1 MGEGKGEDELKY
13 WRLDMAERQARVTR
27 ETAETNVKVE
37 LNVDGSGQFRIT
49 TGIRMFDHLLS
60 QLAQHGIFDIKV
72 SASGPDQHHVVEDVA
87 ISLGKA
93 FNQALGKKQGIVRM
107 AHAIVPM
114 DEALAQVAVDIGGRV
129 YSVIEAD
136 FNEAIIGD
144 LDADLVRHFLVSF
157 ASEARINVHARV
169 LSGINDHHKAE
180 ALFKALT
187 RALDAATRIDER
199 ISGRIPSTKEI
210 IEG

>member
-1 MGEGKGEDELKY
+1 MT
-13 WRLDMAERQARVTR
+13 ERKATVAR
-27 ETAETNVKVE
+27 ETAETNVRVE
-37 LNVDGSGQFRIT
+37 LNIDGSGQFQIT
-49 TGIRMFDHLLS
+49 TGMRMFDHLLT
-60 QLAQHGIFDIKV
+60 QLAQHGVFDIKI

-93 FNQALGKKQGIVRM
+93 FNQALGEKQGIVRM

-114 DEALAQVAVDIGGRV
+114 DEALAAVAMDIGGRV

-136 FNEAIIGD
+136 FNEANIGD
-144 LDADLVRHFLVSF
+144 LDADLVRHFLVSL
-157 ASEARINVHARV
+157 ASEAKINLHAKV

-180 ALFKALT
+180 ALFKALA
-187 RALDAATRIDER
+187 RALDTATRIDER
-199 ISGRIPSTKEI
+199 LIGRVPSTKEV

>member
-1 MGEGKGEDELKY
+1 MT
-13 WRLDMAERQARVTR
+13 ERKAAVAR
-27 ETAETNVKVE
+27 ETAETNIRVT
-37 LNVDGSGQFRIT
+37 LNIDGSGQFQIT

-60 QLAQHGIFDIKV
+60 QLAQHGVFDIKI

-93 FNQALGKKQGIVRM
+93 FNQALGDKQGIARM
-107 AHAIVPM
+107 AQAIVPM
-114 DEALAQVAVDIGGRV
+114 DEALAVVAVDIGGRV

-136 FNEAIIGD
+136 FNEANIGD
-144 LDADLVRHFLVSF
+144 LDADLVRHFLVSL
-157 ASEARINVHARV
+157 ASEAKINLHAKV

-180 ALFKALT
+180 ALFKALA
-187 RALDAATRIDER
+187 RALDTATRIDER
-199 ISGRIPSTKEI
+199 ILGRVPSTKEV

>member
-1 MGEGKGEDELKY
+1 MT
-13 WRLDMAERQARVTR
+13 ERKAIVAR
-27 ETAETNVKVE
+27 ETAETNVRVE
-37 LNVDGSGQFRIT
+37 LNIDGSGQFQIT

-60 QLAQHGIFDIKV
+60 HLAQHGVFDIKI

-107 AHAIVPM
+107 AHAVVPM
-114 DEALAQVAVDIGGRV
+114 DEALAEVAVDIGGRV

-136 FNEAIIGD
+136 FKEANIGD
-144 LDADLVRHFLVSF
+144 LDADLVRHFLVSL
-157 ASEARINVHARV
+157 ASEAKINLHAKV

-180 ALFKALT
+180 ALFKALA
-187 RALDAATRIDER
+187 RALDSATQIDER
-199 ISGRIPSTKEI
+199 IAGRVPSTKEV

>member
-1 MGEGKGEDELKY
+1 MT
-13 WRLDMAERQARVTR
+13 ERKTKVIR

-37 LNVDGSGQFRIT
+37 LNIDGSGRFQIT
-49 TGIRMFDHLLS
+49 TGIRMFDHFLS
-60 QLAQHGIFDIKV
+60 HLAQHGVFDIKI
-72 SASGPDQHHVVEDVA
+72 SASGLDQHHVVEDVA

-114 DEALAQVAVDIGGRV
+114 DEALAEVAVDIGGRV

-136 FNEAIIGD
+136 FNEASIGD
-144 LDADLVRHFLVSF
+144 LDADLVRHFLVSL
-157 ASEARINVHARV
+157 ASEAKINLHAKV

-180 ALFKALT
+180 ALFKALG
-187 RALDAATRIDER
+187 RALDTATRVDER
-199 ISGRIPSTKEI
+199 IVDRIPSTKEVI
-210 IEG
+210 DG

>member
-1 MGEGKGEDELKY
+1 MT
-13 WRLDMAERQARVTR
+13 ERKATVAR
-27 ETAETNVKVE
+27 ETAETNVRVE
-37 LNVDGSGQFRIT
+37 LNIDGSGQFQTT

-60 QLAQHGIFDIKV
+60 HLAQHGVFDIKI

-107 AHAIVPM
+107 AHAVVPM
-114 DEALAQVAVDIGGRV
+114 DEALAEVAVDIGGRV
-129 YSVIEAD
+129 YSVIEVD
-136 FNEAIIGD
+136 FKEASIGD
-144 LDADLVRHFLVSF
+144 LDADLIRHFLVSL
-157 ASEARINVHARV
+157 ASEAKINLHAKV

-180 ALFKALT
+180 ALFKALA
-187 RALDAATRIDER
+187 RALDSATRIDER
-199 ISGRIPSTKEI
+199 IAGRVPSTKEV

>member
-1 MGEGKGEDELKY
+1 MT
-13 WRLDMAERQARVTR
+13 ERKATVAR
-27 ETAETNVKVE
+27 ETAETNIRVDF
-37 LNVDGSGQFRIT
+37 NVDGSGQFQIT

-60 QLAQHGIFDIKV
+60 HIAQHGVFDIKI

-107 AHAIVPM
+107 AHAVVPM
-114 DEALAQVAVDIGGRV
+114 DEALAEVAVDIGGRV
-129 YSVIEAD
+129 YSVLEVD
-136 FNEAIIGD
+136 FNEAVIGD

-157 ASEARINVHARV
+157 ASEAKINLHARV
-169 LSGINDHHKAE
+169 PSGINDHHKAE
-180 ALFKALT
+180 ALFKALA
-187 RALDAATRIDER
+187 RALDTASRVDER
-199 ISGRIPSTKEI
+199 IAGMIPSTKEV

>member
-1 MGEGKGEDELKY
+1 MT
-13 WRLDMAERQARVTR
+13 ERKAIVAR
-27 ETAETNVKVE
+27 ETAETNVRVE
-37 LNVDGSGQFRIT
+37 LNINGSGQFQTT

-60 QLAQHGIFDIKV
+60 HLAQHGVFDIKI

-107 AHAIVPM
+107 AHAVVPM
-114 DEALAQVAVDIGGRV
+114 DEALAEVAVDIGGRV

-136 FNEAIIGD
+136 FKEASIGD
-144 LDADLVRHFLVSF
+144 LDADLVRHFLVSL
-157 ASEARINVHARV
+157 ASEAKINLHAKV

-180 ALFKALT
+180 ALFKALA
-187 RALDAATRIDER
+187 RALDSATRIDER
-199 ISGRIPSTKEI
+199 IAGRVPSTKEV

>member
-1 MGEGKGEDELKY
+1 MT
-13 WRLDMAERQARVTR
+13 ERKATVAR

-37 LNVDGSGQFRIT
+37 LNIDGSGQFQIT

-60 QLAQHGIFDIKV
+60 HLAQHGVFDIKI

-107 AHAIVPM
+107 AHAVVPM
-114 DEALAQVAVDIGGRV
+114 DEALAEVVVDIGGRV
-129 YSVIEAD
+129 YSIIEAD
-136 FNEAIIGD
+136 FNETSIGD
-144 LDADLVRHFLVSF
+144 LDADLVRHFLVSL
-157 ASEARINVHARV
+157 ASEAKINLHAKV

-180 ALFKALT
+180 ALFKGLA
-187 RALDAATRIDER
+187 RALDSATRIDER
-199 ISGRIPSTKEI
+199 IAGRVPSTKEV